1 MSPSQAPYLSVVS
14 YSRNDTHRADAPR
27 RMAASYGGLVAQLE
41 KFGLDAE
48 LVLVDWNPP
57 PDRPPLR
64 EVLTW
69 PAEPRHVSVRIVEA
83 APGYQRRLPGGAKSA
98 VYSSVASNAGIRRA
112 RGDFVL
118 YVTMDGLYPD
128 ELIARLAQRDLAE
141 GRMYRVERVDVD
153 AGVLMFDDTATQLA
167 FARQNVIGRN
177 LKSHRPL
184 APGLPALFTNACGDF
199 QLMARRHWHELHGY
213 REDDPDHMHM
223 DSLLAFQALGNG
235 IEEEVF
241 AGLTLYHIDHPGGF
255 PGLRESGRTIGDTGK
270 TVDELWP
277 RYRDLCIDLGLK
289 RRPPQFNGPDW
300 GLGNEKLPIH
310 WLRSAA
316 WEVAGE
322 A

>member
-1 MSPSQAPYLSVVS
+1 MTPSQRPYLSVVS

-41 KFGLDAE
+41 KHGLDAE

-57 PDRPPLR
+57 ADRPPLR
-64 EVLTW
+64 DVLSW
-69 PAEPRHVSVRIVEA
+69 PADPRHVSVRIVEA
-83 APGYQRRLPGGAKSA
+83 GPEYQRRLPRGEKTS

-112 RGDFVL
+112 RGDFVV

-128 ELIARLAQRDLAE
+128 ALIARLARRDLSE
-141 GRMYRVERVDVD
+141 GRMYRVERIDVD

-167 FARQNVIGRN
+167 MARQHIVGRN
-177 LKSHRPL
+177 LKNHQPL
-184 APGLPALFTNACGDF
+184 HPGLPALFTNACGDF
-199 QLMARRHWHELHGY
+199 QLMARRHWHDLHGY

-223 DSLLAFQALGNG
+223 DSLLAFQALGIG

-241 AGLTLYHIDHPGGF
+241 AKLALYHIDHPGGF
-255 PGLRESGRTIGDTGK
+255 PGLRDSGRLIGETGK

-277 RYRDLCIDLGLK
+277 VYRDLCIDLGLK
-289 RRPPQFNGPDW
+289 RRPAQFNSPAW

-310 WLRSAA
+310 RVRSAT
-316 WEVAGE
+316 WDVATGD
-322 A
+322 